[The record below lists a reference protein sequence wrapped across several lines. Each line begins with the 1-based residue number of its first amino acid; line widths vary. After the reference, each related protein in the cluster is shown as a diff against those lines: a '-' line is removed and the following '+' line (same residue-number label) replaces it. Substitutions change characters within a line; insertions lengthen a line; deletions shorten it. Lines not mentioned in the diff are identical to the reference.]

1 MSFAPAFSSVE
12 TSKSDFENAS
22 DPSLAAPQEP
32 TRPFSIR
39 LTVTERQKLK
49 QAAGKRPVG
58 VYIREKLFD
67 GDTVK
72 RRARRNVEPDS
83 EAIARL
89 AGLLGQSRIANN
101 LNQLA
106 KLANVGNLPLDD
118 EVKVDLVEAC
128 EHVAEIRSVLLKA
141 LGQERI

>member
-1 MSFAPAFSSVE
+1 MSFAPAFSPAE
-12 TSKSDFENAS
+12 TSKSDFEHAS
-22 DPSLAAPQEP
+22 DPSHAALQEP

-67 GDTVK
+67 GETVK
-72 RRARRNVEPDS
+72 RRARRSIEPDS

-106 KLANVGNLPLDD
+106 KLANVGNLPVDD

-128 EHVAEIRSVLLKA
+128 EHVSEIRSVLLKA
-141 LGQERI
+141 LGQEKV

>member
-1 MSFAPAFSSVE
+1 MSFASAFSSAE
-12 TSKSDFENAS
+12 ASKSDFENAS
-22 DPSLAAPQEP
+22 DPALAVREEP

-39 LTVTERQKLK
+39 LTMTERQQLK

-58 VYIREKLFD
+58 VYIRD
-67 GDTVK
+67 
-72 RRARRNVEPDS
+72 RRSVEPDS

-89 AGLLGQSRIANN
+89 AGLLGRSRIANN

-106 KLANVGNLPLDD
+106 KLANVGNLPVDD

-141 LGQERI
+141 LGQERV

>member
-1 MSFAPAFSSVE
+1 MSFAPAFSTTE
-12 TSKSDFENAS
+12 TSKSDFENAC
-22 DPSLAAPQEP
+22 DPSLAVPQEP

-39 LTVTERQKLK
+39 LTVIERQKLK

-58 VYIREKLFD
+58 VYVREKLFD
-67 GDTVK
+67 GETVK
-72 RRARRNVEPDS
+72 RRVRRVVEPDS

-106 KLANVGNLPLDD
+106 KLANIGNLPVDD

-141 LGQERI
+141 LGQERV

>member
-1 MSFAPAFSSVE
+1 MSFAPAFSSAE
-12 TSKSDFENAS
+12 TSKSDFDQAC

-39 LTVTERQKLK
+39 LTVTEHQKLK

-67 GDTVK
+67 GEMVK
-72 RRARRNVEPDS
+72 RRVRRNVEPDS

-106 KLANVGNLPLDD
+106 KLAHVGNLPVDD
-118 EVKVDLVEAC
+118 AVKVDLVEAC
-128 EHVAEIRSVLLKA
+128 EYVAEIRSVLLKA
-141 LGQERI
+141 LGQERV